1 MVRVAGS
8 RKVMMEKITDIRVAL
23 AFKRIEISKH
33 LREFNRLQK
42 EEHPK
47 CSYVKR
53 TVLLLNEEAV
63 ALQALIDQ
71 AERKD
76 ND

>member
-1 MVRVAGS
+1 MS
-8 RKVMMEKITDIRVAL
+8 KITDVEVAL
-23 AFKRIEISKH
+23 AFKRIEISKN
-33 LREFNRLQK
+33 LREFKRLQK

-53 TVLLLNEEAV
+53 VVLRLNEEAV

-76 ND
+76 NEETVQH

>member
-1 MVRVAGS
+1 MN
-8 RKVMMEKITDIRVAL
+8 KITDVEVAL

-33 LREFNRLQK
+33 SREFKRLQK

-47 CSYVKR
+47 CSHVKR
-53 TVLLLNEEAV
+53 VVLRLNEEAV

-76 ND
+76 NEETVQH